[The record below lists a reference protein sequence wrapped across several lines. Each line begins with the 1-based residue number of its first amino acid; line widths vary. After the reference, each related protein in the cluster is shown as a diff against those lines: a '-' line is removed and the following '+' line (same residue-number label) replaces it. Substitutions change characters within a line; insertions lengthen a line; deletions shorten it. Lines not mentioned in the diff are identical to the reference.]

1 MYIYA
6 IYTVFHIICCILYY
20 MLYVYVYMYIC
31 MHYNRLRTAAKESPG
46 PLSEIKTLCL
56 KQSPAGSTGLRS
68 DPCGS
73 KKH

>member
-1 MYIYA
+1 MYICHIYCVSHYMLHIVLYA
-6 IYTVFHIICCILYY
+6 ICMYIC
-20 MLYVYVYMYIC
+20 IC

-46 PLSEIKTLCL
+46 PLSEIKTLGL

>member
-1 MYIYA
+1 MPYILCF
-6 IYTVFHIICCILYY
+6 T
-20 MLYVYVYMYIC
+20 LYVAYCTICYMYVYMYIC

-46 PLSEIKTLCL
+46 PLSEIKTLGL